1 MTTGTLSDQRVRWA
15 TIAMSIAALLII
27 VLHIPAVFAALGGVA
42 VLWITDLANVAA
54 AGTGCVLAFLLW
66 AAFEPS
72 EPHKAIWGALAVGL
86 LLWSLG
92 EGIWAFFEM
101 VLQQEIPYPSV
112 ADIAWVIGYIPLFV
126 GLWLRYRTLR
136 MTPPTSQLVVVL
148 AVFVALVVVAV
159 IFVIWPIVTYP
170 EYEPIE
176 KFLDSLYPVG
186 DLVVAL
192 GALLSMLA
200 LSGGTMF
207 RSWALLAAG
216 LLLISG
222 SDILFSYTTWNEIYV
237 YDRPDLLSAIVDV
250 SYFAAYILIALG
262 IYIQARIQ
270 RVA

>member
-15 TIAMSIAALLII
+15 AVAASIAVLIII
-27 VLHIPAVFAALGGVA
+27 VLQTPVAFTLGDVT
-42 VLWITDLANVAA
+42 VLWIVDLANVAA
-54 AGTGCVLAFLLW
+54 AVTGCALAFLLW

-92 EGIWAFFEM
+92 EGIWAFFEL
-101 VLQQEIPYPSV
+101 VLQQEIPYPSI
-112 ADIAWVIGYIPLFV
+112 ADIAWVVGYIPLFV

-136 MTPPTSQLVVVL
+136 MTPPAGQLLVVL

-170 EYEPIE
+170 EYEPVE

-192 GALLSMLA
+192 GALLSVLA

-216 LLLISG
+216 FLLISG
-222 SDILFSYTTWNEIYV
+222 SDILFSYATWNEIYV
-237 YDRPDLLSAIVDV
+237 YDRPDLLSAVVNV
-250 SYFAAYILIALG
+250 SYFAGYALIALG
-262 IYIQARIQ
+262 IYTQARIQ